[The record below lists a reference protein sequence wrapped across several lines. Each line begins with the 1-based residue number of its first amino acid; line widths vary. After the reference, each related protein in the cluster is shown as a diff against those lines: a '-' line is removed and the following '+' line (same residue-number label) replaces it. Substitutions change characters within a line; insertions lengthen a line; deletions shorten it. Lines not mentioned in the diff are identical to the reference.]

1 MAKARTL
8 CRRFSEPAE
17 RVIATVPARVIDEID
32 TLISVRTG
40 NHPARGCR
48 SEFVRQAIAE
58 KLERDKANP
67 QEAARNHHLVHRL
80 GR

>member
-1 MAKARTL
+1 MSKPRTL

-17 RVIATVPARVIDEID
+17 RIIVTIPGRLIDEID

-40 NHPARGCR
+40 SHPARGCR
-48 SEFVRQAIAE
+48 SEFVRQAITE

-67 QEAARNHHLVHRL
+67 PEAARNHHLVHRL

>member
-1 MAKARTL
+1 M

-17 RVIATVPARVIDEID
+17 RVIATIPARIIDEID

-48 SEFVRQAIAE
+48 SEFVRQAVEE
-58 KLERDKANP
+58 KLARDRENP
-67 QEAARNHHLVHRL
+67 PEPARNHHLIHRL